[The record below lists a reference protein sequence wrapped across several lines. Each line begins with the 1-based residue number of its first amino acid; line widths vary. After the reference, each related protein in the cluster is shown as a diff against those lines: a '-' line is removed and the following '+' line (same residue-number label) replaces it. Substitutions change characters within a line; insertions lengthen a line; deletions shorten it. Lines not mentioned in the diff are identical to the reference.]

1 VTIGSNFT
9 FNLGSYQPPPGWNID
24 EYMNLPLP
32 IESEVNFD
40 EIDFHDPSF
49 WLSDS
54 DVRPN
59 TDRLAELWHGRLTEE
74 EMTTID
80 FESYNNSLAKVL
92 GVPWPKYQQAVE
104 AARHEI
110 WNSPSQ
116 AEQSGGS
123 YYFSLE
129 PSARASNWSNHPGV
143 LPTISSSEAER
154 LQRVVN
160 ENPARFQTKEDLI
173 SALASGGFFKTDSIS
188 GGSTGPDAEGRDQI
202 IVKLK
207 RLWVDLRMANYR
219 TAQADAGGFE
229 LVGRTG
235 GITSTRGLDNRG
247 ARSDLTLPIYVS
259 GGGEGYL
266 PGDWVGRN
274 VMEYLETE
282 PGAQYLH
289 METLAVRD
297 AVRARRDANL
307 PVILIGHS
315 WGGSQAISTA
325 LWAKENGIRIDLL
338 ITADA
343 VGVPDLVAP
352 RNLSSYAA
360 RLDGIATNWVNV
372 TADRPGT
379 GAGDV
384 VASIWGRTPQV
395 IQQKATLNVSARSAD
410 HADFRNMMI
419 AINAKGLIEGV
430 RK

>member
-1 VTIGSNFT
+1 
-9 FNLGSYQPPPGWNID
+9 
-24 EYMNLPLP
+24 
-32 IESEVNFD
+32 
-40 EIDFHDPSF
+40 
-49 WLSDS
+49 
-54 DVRPN
+54 
-59 TDRLAELWHGRLTEE
+59 
-74 EMTTID
+74 
-80 FESYNNSLAKVL
+80 
-92 GVPWPKYQQAVE
+92 
-104 AARHEI
+104 
-110 WNSPSQ
+110 
-116 AEQSGGS
+116 
-123 YYFSLE
+123 
-129 PSARASNWSNHPGV
+129 
-143 LPTISSSEAER
+143 
-154 LQRVVN
+154 
-160 ENPARFQTKEDLI
+160 
-173 SALASGGFFKTDSIS
+173 
-188 GGSTGPDAEGRDQI
+188 
-202 IVKLK
+202 
-207 RLWVDLRMANYR
+207 
-219 TAQADAGGFE
+219 
-229 LVGRTG
+229 
-235 GITSTRGLDNRG
+235 
-247 ARSDLTLPIYVS
+247 
-259 GGGEGYL
+259 
-266 PGDWVGRN
+266 
-274 VMEYLETE
+274 
-282 PGAQYLH
+282 